1 MVSESEQTDERL
13 AAAAARRGDHDKGSR
28 AAQVAFA
35 ELYRRYAPSLFAF
48 IAARA
53 RPIDRDDLFQET
65 WAKAWHRLPDQFH
78 GGNFRAWLYQIARNG
93 LIDHGRKKKP
103 EPLTEPERVPGRT
116 GNIDDGLL
124 DAERMEALRRCLEK
138 LSATAADVVRAR
150 LAGMDYA
157 EVCRR
162 LDLQPQQAHKLYHK
176 AQELLKACV
185 EPKSK

>member
-1 MVSESEQTDERL
+1 
-13 AAAAARRGDHDKGSR
+13 
-28 AAQVAFA
+28 
-35 ELYRRYAPSLFAF
+35 
-48 IAARA
+48 
-53 RPIDRDDLFQET
+53 
-65 WAKAWHRLPDQFH
+65 
-78 GGNFRAWLYQIARNG
+78 
-93 LIDHGRKKKP
+93 
-103 EPLTEPERVPGRT
+103 
-116 GNIDDGLL
+116 
-124 DAERMEALRRCLEK
+124 MEALRRCLEK